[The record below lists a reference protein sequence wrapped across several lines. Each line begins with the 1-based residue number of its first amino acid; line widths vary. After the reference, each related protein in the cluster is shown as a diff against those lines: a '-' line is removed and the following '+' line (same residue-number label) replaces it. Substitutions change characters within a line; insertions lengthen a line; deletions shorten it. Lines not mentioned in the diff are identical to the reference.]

1 MSEPAD
7 IDRPPEFSVP
17 VRAEDA
23 PHGGKTLRLVA
34 DADARRAVAER
45 LDLVALDT
53 LEGEVLLKPIAGG
66 PMLMARGTVRARFTQ
81 RCVVTLDPVEG
92 ALEERFEV
100 EFGPPEPDSLEE
112 TEREFTLDE
121 PDPPEPI
128 RDGRLDLGELL
139 VQQVALALD
148 PFPRKPGVDLE
159 RALADAP
166 NGRAEAVEQDAPTGP
181 FAALAKLK
189 RGEG

>member
-7 IDRPPEFSVP
+7 IDRPPEFSAP
-17 VRAEDA
+17 VRAEDV
-23 PHGGKTLRLVA
+23 PHGGKSFRPVA
-34 DADARRAVAER
+34 DADARRAVADR
-45 LDLVALDT
+45 LDLVALEA

-66 PMLMARGTVRARFTQ
+66 PMLVARGSVRARFTQ

-92 ALEERFEV
+92 ALDERFEV

-128 RDGRLDLGELL
+128 LDGTIDLGELL
-139 VQQVALALD
+139 VQQFALALD
-148 PFPRKPGVDLE
+148 PFPRQPGVDLE
-159 RALADAP
+159 QALAEAP
-166 NGRAEAVEQDAPTGP
+166 KGRAEAVERDGPTGP